1 VQPVPPGKVH
11 ERKAAEARGYRW
23 ETAGPGNYL
32 GVKSGA
38 GSDRIVSRLAG
49 ELAGWV
55 VAEFPDLAEPRY
67 RFSVAS
73 WARAEA
79 VVGLLTHYLDRVD
92 VVDGDGE
99 LRQTALAELR
109 ANERRAAEE
118 RKALGMTPRDHPALE
133 RERAEA
139 VAGVASL
146 ESVRAA
152 GRAALERHREAGRLA
167 LEAGH
172 EDGSAEG

>member
-1 VQPVPPGKVH
+1 VPPGKVH

-23 ETAGPGNYL
+23 ETAAPGNYL

-167 LEAGH
+167 VEAGH